1 MKNDGSEHHDEITS
15 QEEAEVI
22 MEEQIEEE
30 VISDFFEG
38 QVMLLSSS

>member
-1 MKNDGSEHHDEITS
+1 MKNDGSDQHEEITS
-15 QEEAEVI
+15 QAEVI

-38 QVMLLSSS
+38 QVMLLSSSS